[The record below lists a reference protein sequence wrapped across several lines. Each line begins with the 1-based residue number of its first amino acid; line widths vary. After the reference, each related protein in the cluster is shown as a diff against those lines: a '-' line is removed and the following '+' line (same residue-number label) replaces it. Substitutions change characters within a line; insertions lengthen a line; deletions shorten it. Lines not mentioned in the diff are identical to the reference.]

1 MKLEKREVTLNE
13 KDTLK
18 DALAYERM
26 LLTEYALAATSIEGT
41 ERRAIYGE
49 FLSQSLRD
57 VFYLSDLLRDSRG
70 EEEK

>member
-26 LLTEYALAATSIEGT
+26 LLSEYALAATEIAGT

-49 FLSQSLRD
+49 IISQSLRD
-57 VFYLSDLLRDSRG
+57 VFYLADLLKDAATEK
-70 EEEK
+70 EE

>member
-18 DALAYERM
+18 DALLYERM
-26 LLTEYALAATSIEGT
+26 LLTEYAQAAPSIEGT

-49 FLSQSLRD
+49 FVNQSLRD
-57 VFYLSDLLRDSRG
+57 VFYLADLLHGND
-70 EEEK
+70 ETE